1 MGGPDYTEATQLLPD
16 PYRSNAMN
24 TQSTWSNA
32 AERERVD
39 EPLYSLGR
47 VLAILPAYNEQ
58 DSIAAV
64 AAETKRY
71 VDKVVVIDDAS
82 TDDSAELA
90 RATADGV
97 VSHPCNLG
105 VGGAVHTGYQVG
117 LRESFDVVVQLDA
130 DGQHDPAD
138 IPRLLAR
145 MEATGADMVIGSR
158 WLNDSHEEYSALR
171 RAGIRFFTW
180 EVNALS
186 DLDITDVTSGFRAYR
201 TDLLAD
207 LQRPE
212 DSHWAIEQTLEASRK
227 GYSIVEVSTEMPPNT
242 DGSQFD
248 LATFLKYPPRMLTTT
263 LKVLLFR

>member
-1 MGGPDYTEATQLLPD
+1 M
-16 PYRSNAMN
+16 S
-24 TQSTWSNA
+24 TQSTRPDTDEGA
-32 AERERVD
+32 GVD
-39 EPLYSLGR
+39 EPLHSLGR
-47 VLAILPAYNEQ
+47 VLAIIPAYNEQ
-58 DSIAAV
+58 DGIGAV
-64 AAETKRY
+64 VAETKQY

-82 TDDSAELA
+82 TDDSAA
-90 RATADGV
+90 RARELADGV
-97 VSHPCNLG
+97 VSHPINLG

-117 LRESFDVVVQLDA
+117 IRESFDVVVQLDA

-145 MEATGADMVIGSR
+145 MEETGADMVIGSR
-158 WLNDSHEEYSALR
+158 WLNDSHEAYSLVR
-171 RAGIRFFTW
+171 RAGIQFFTW
-180 EVNALS
+180 EVNLLS

-201 TDLLAD
+201 TALLAD

-227 GYSIVEVSTEMPPNT
+227 GYTIEEESTAMPPDT

>member
-1 MGGPDYTEATQLLPD
+1 
-16 PYRSNAMN
+16 MN
-24 TQSTWSNA
+24 TRSTWPDSD
-32 AERERVD
+32 EREGG
-39 EPLYSLGR
+39 EPRHSLGR
-47 VLAILPAYNEQ
+47 VLAIVPAYNEQ
-58 DSIAAV
+58 DGIAAV
-64 AAETKRY
+64 VAEAKRY

-82 TDDSAELA
+82 TDDSVAQV
-90 RATADGV
+90 RGVADGV
-97 VSHPCNLG
+97 VSHPINLG
-105 VGGAVHTGYQVG
+105 VGGAVQTGYQVG
-117 LRESFDVVVQLDA
+117 IRESFDVVVQLDA

-145 MEATGADMVIGSR
+145 MDETDADMVIGSR
-158 WLNDSHEEYSALR
+158 WLNDSHEAYSFVR
-171 RAGIRFFTW
+171 RAGIQFFTW
-180 EVNALS
+180 EVNVLS

-227 GYSIVEVSTEMPPNT
+227 GYTIEEVSTAMPPDT

>member
-1 MGGPDYTEATQLLPD
+1 MSTEST
-16 PYRSNAMN
+16 RS
-24 TQSTWSNA
+24 
-32 AERERVD
+32 EVD
-39 EPLYSLGR
+39 ARADSEEPTHSLGR
-47 VLAILPAYNEQ
+47 VLAIIPAYNEA
-58 DSIAAV
+58 DTITGVVVEA
-64 AAETKRY
+64 KRY

-82 TDDSAELA
+82 TDGSTA
-90 RATADGV
+90 RAREVADGV
-97 VSHPCNLG
+97 VSHPINLG

-145 MEATGADMVIGSR
+145 MEATDADMVIGSR
-158 WLNDSHEEYSALR
+158 WRNDSHEAYSAVR

-180 EVNALS
+180 QVNALS
-186 DLDITDVTSGFRAYR
+186 NLACTDVTSGFRAYR
-201 TDLLAD
+201 TSLLAD

-227 GYSIVEVSTEMPPNT
+227 GYTIAEVSTAMPPQT

-248 LATFLKYPPRMLTTT
+248 LTTYLKYPSRMLTTT
-263 LKVLLFR
+263 LKVLLFRS